1 MIFQYAMKKSHQ
13 ISHDFPFVPMI
24 SDEISPCLRMKP
36 SAAPDALAGAL
47 GKPSTWFNL
56 GWPQGGAPVS

>member
-1 MIFQYAMKKSHQ
+1 
-13 ISHDFPFVPMI
+13 
-24 SDEISPCLRMKP
+24 MKP